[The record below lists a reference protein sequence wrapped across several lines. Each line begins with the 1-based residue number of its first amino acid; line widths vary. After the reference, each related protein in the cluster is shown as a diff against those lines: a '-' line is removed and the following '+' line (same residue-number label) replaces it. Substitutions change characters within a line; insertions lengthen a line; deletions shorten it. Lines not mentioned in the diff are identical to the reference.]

1 VTHSFSATD
10 LSISLSRQFNFP
22 PTLRHAFHFLEM
34 PTTKTQNLSIHP
46 HETTMATTMTNTGDD
61 RWTPEAISEV
71 VKHWKLTELEQSD
84 LLTLRDQLGKDDD
97 PEKSN
102 DATGAYELVKSHPKN
117 RPSEVVRFLRARP
130 GKVDVAESMF
140 RAMIAWRI
148 ENSVDTILQDYKP
161 DQKMLDYYPGAIL
174 QGLDRQGDPVYV
186 GRIGATD
193 GAGIFQRYGK
203 EEMIRHAIWM
213 RELVSTGEWIPR
225 YEQEQTR
232 PVRRITLIEDLEG
245 LSVMSMINN
254 RALLSVYGEIMRL
267 DQDNYP
273 ETAKKLLII
282 RAPTIFRMVWAIFK
296 HFFDAGVVQKMV
308 FCGTSG
314 YEKVLE
320 EYMDLSILPDAVV
333 AQGQGKAT
341 EGMPSKFE
349 GGPLPKE

>member
-1 VTHSFSATD
+1 MWRVRFRAILDIHFK
-10 LSISLSRQFNFP
+10 LF
-22 PTLRHAFHFLEM
+22 LRCR
-34 PTTKTQNLSIHP
+34 PTTQIHRK
-46 HETTMATTMTNTGDD
+46 HETTMATTTTNTSDD
-61 RWTPEAISEV
+61 RWSPEAISEV
-71 VKHWKLTELEQSD
+71 VKQWELTEQEQTD
-84 LLTLRDQLGKDDD
+84 LLTLRDQLLKDDSDNSSD

-102 DATGAYELVKSHPKN
+102 GAAAYELVKSHPKN

-148 ENSVDTILQDYKP
+148 ENKVDSILQDYQP

-174 QGLDRQGDPVYV
+174 QGLDQQGDPVYV

-193 GAGIFQRYGK
+193 GAGILKRYGK

-213 RELVSTGEWIPR
+213 RELVSTGEWIQR

-245 LSVMSMINN
+245 LSVMSMMNN

-282 RAPTIFRMVWAIFK
+282 RAPTIFRMVWAVFK

-320 EYMDLSILPDAVV
+320 EYLDLSILPDAVV

>member
-1 VTHSFSATD
+1 
-10 LSISLSRQFNFP
+10 
-22 PTLRHAFHFLEM
+22 
-34 PTTKTQNLSIHP
+34 
-46 HETTMATTMTNTGDD
+46 MATTTTPTTNTSDNH
-61 RWTPEAISEV
+61 WSPEAIAAV
-71 VKHWKLTELEQSD
+71 VKVWELTKKEQTD
-84 LLTLRDQLGKDDD
+84 FITLRDQLLKDDD
-97 PEKSN
+97 DTIEN
-102 DATGAYELVKSHPKN
+102 GAAAAATVKSHHKN

-130 GKVDVAESMF
+130 GKIDFAESMF

-148 ENSVDTILQDYKP
+148 ENNVDSILQDYQP

-174 QGLDRQGDPVYV
+174 QGYDKEGDPVYV
-186 GRIGATD
+186 GRIGVTD
-193 GAGIFQRYGK
+193 GAGILKQYGR

-213 RELVSTGEWIPR
+213 RELVCTGEWIML
-225 YEQEQTR
+225 YEQEQAR

-245 LSVMSMINN
+245 LSIMSQMNN
-254 RALLSVYGEIMRL
+254 RAMLSVYGEIMRL

-273 ETAKKLLII
+273 ETAKKLIII
-282 RAPTIFRMVWAIFK
+282 RAPALFRMVWAIFK

-308 FCGTSG
+308 FCGSSD

-320 EYMDLSILPDAVV
+320 EYVDLSILPEAVV